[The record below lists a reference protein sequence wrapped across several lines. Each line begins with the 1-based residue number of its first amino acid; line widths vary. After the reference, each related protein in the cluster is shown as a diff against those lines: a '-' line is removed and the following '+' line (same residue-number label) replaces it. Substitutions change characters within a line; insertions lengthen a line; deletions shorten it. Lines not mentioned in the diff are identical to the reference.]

1 MPTTIEYWEIRA
13 MLCGLVRTAALA
25 PKVCSLLGKLQQPPT
40 GNAQMTLASRGQC
53 DAAADNRLINLTPP

>member
-13 MLCGLVRTAALA
+13 MLCGLVRAAALA

-40 GNAQMTLASRGQC
+40 GAQMTSASRDQC
-53 DAAADNRLINLTPP
+53 DAAADNRLISLTPP